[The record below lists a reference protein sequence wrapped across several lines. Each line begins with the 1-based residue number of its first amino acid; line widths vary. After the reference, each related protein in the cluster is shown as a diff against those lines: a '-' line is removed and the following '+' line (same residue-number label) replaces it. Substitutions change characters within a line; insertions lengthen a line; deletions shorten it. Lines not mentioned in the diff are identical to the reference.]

1 VRDQLNVTAD
11 EFWDCVTHQVVP
23 NRGHSPEIT
32 EAIPLGVIRALT
44 REARIPESEV
54 QAMTK
59 AEAIARLSE
68 FYTTGR

>member
-1 VRDQLNVTAD
+1 
-11 EFWDCVTHQVVP
+11 VP
-23 NRGHSPEIT
+23 NRGHTPEVT

-54 QAMTK
+54 HAMTK

>member
-1 VRDQLNVTAD
+1 
-11 EFWDCVTHQVVP
+11 
-23 NRGHSPEIT
+23 
-32 EAIPLGVIRALT
+32 VIRALT